1 MATQDWNHHRWL
13 MKGDTDWIA
22 GCRWL
27 QAWWRD
33 EHGWPP
39 GPRTPS
45 DERLVAS
52 MLNQGCDDKD
62 PYFNEATFDTL
73 IETLD
78 EVGYGTP
85 ASRDRLV
92 RDLLSTEALRYNV
105 FGPFKSTPN
114 TLLPWVKKIDPKA
127 SAVEEIR
134 FAWTP
139 KKSKFFVG
147 GTEFETFITYS
158 VGKSKRFLGVVCLYA
173 DDLTQ
178 SKVKAG
184 QAHIDATVAT
194 ECWRDDVARRL
205 DTPELRAFWLQ
216 TLLAQQLVASEAGFE
231 DGRIVVLSHAA
242 DAAVSTATG
251 RVRGELLEPSWLRW
265 AAYDEVVDAL
275 EKAKPDWAAWF
286 RTRYLDFSPVADLL
300 EDGDPR
306 LAGGGS
312 VDASRASFKALM
324 TAGKD
329 VLGRGGAVADVAS
342 GKRKLRNAIDASG
355 LSQRAAQLAEDL
367 TALRQAV
374 DDAAEE

>member
-1 MATQDWNHHRWL
+1 M
-13 MKGDTDWIA
+13 
-22 GCRWL
+22 
-27 QAWWRD
+27 
-33 EHGWPP
+33 
-39 GPRTPS
+39 
-45 DERLVAS
+45 
-52 MLNQGCDDKD
+52 
-62 PYFNEATFDTL
+62 
-73 IETLD
+73 
-78 EVGYGTP
+78 
-85 ASRDRLV
+85 
-92 RDLLSTEALRYNV
+92 

-194 ECWRDDVARRL
+194 ECWRDDAARRL